1 MMILSDNFSRNF
13 HYVRLSITDRCNFKC
28 QYCLLN
34 GYQGTGQQQDLTIVE
49 IENLVAALVEMGIW
63 KIRLTGGEPT
73 VRNDLTAIIATIR
86 KFPQITELSLTTN
99 AYRLYRQLDEYLAA
113 GLTGINISVDS
124 LDRQQFT
131 KITGVDRLDKILPVI
146 DRALA
151 SSLKSVKINAVLL
164 KDSYLNE
171 LERFSQLL
179 ITKTLTVRFIELMET
194 GDNKEY
200 FKQNYISANEVA
212 NYLESNKWMK
222 VPRSIAAGPAQ
233 EFKHDQFSG
242 KFGVIAPYSKDFCD
256 GCNRLRFTA
265 RGELRLCLFGEGNY
279 SIRHLLQNKADKTL
293 LQQQILSALTTKPA
307 AHQLNES
314 LTGNVINFSKIGG

>member
-1 MMILSDNFSRNF
+1 MILSDKFSRKF

-28 QYCLLN
+28 QYCLPN
-34 GYQGTGQQQDLTIVE
+34 GFQSTGKQQDLTIIE

-73 VRNDLTAIIATIR
+73 VRNDLTAIIAAIR

-113 GLTGINISVDS
+113 GLTGINISIDS
-124 LDRQQFT
+124 LDQQQFAR
-131 KITGVDRLDKILPVI
+131 ITGVDRLDKILPVI
-146 DRALA
+146 DCALA
-151 SSLKSVKINAVLL
+151 SSLKSVKINTVLL
-164 KDSYLNE
+164 KDSYLDE
-171 LERFSQLL
+171 LKHFSQLL
-179 ITKTLTVRFIELMET
+179 KTKALTVRFIELMET

-200 FKQNYISANEVA
+200 FTRNYISAHEVIK
-212 NYLESNKWMK
+212 YLEGNQWAQI
-222 VPRSIAAGPAQ
+222 PRSLASGPAQ
-233 EFKHDQFSG
+233 EFKHDQFVG

-279 SIRHLLQNKADKTL
+279 SIRHLLQNKADKTE
-293 LQQQILSALTTKPA
+293 LQQQILSVLTTKPA
-307 AHQLNES
+307 AHRLNES